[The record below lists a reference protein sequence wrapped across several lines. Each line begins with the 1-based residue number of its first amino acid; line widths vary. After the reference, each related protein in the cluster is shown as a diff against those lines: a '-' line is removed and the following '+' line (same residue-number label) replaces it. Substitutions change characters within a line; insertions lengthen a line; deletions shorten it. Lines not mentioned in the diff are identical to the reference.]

1 MPAAC
6 RPQRL
11 ANDAGANIARMPTP
25 HADDADLL
33 EFLQVIARGDIAG
46 VSRMLVTSGDRIALQ
61 AIRRGSSRQDSTTY
75 FLEAVR
81 HHVYAGDT
89 GLHIAAAAY
98 RRDAAH
104 LLISHGASV
113 QARNRRG
120 AEPLHYA
127 ADGMPS
133 GPRWAPDA
141 QREVIAYLVAN
152 GADPDARDRSGVAPV
167 HRAVRTRCAAAVQA
181 LLESGADPNLPNR
194 SGSTPLHLAVQN
206 TGRGGSGA
214 AVAREQQTQIIELL
228 LRGGA
233 RTTDVTA
240 SGKTVEAAVTS
251 AWVRDLLA

>member
-1 MPAAC
+1 
-6 RPQRL
+6 
-11 ANDAGANIARMPTP
+11 MPTP
-25 HADDADLL
+25 HPDDADLL
-33 EFLQVIARGDIAG
+33 AFFQVIALGDIAEI
-46 VSRMLVTSGDRIALQ
+46 SRMLATSGDRIALQ

-75 FLEAVR
+75 FLDLIR

-98 RRDAAH
+98 QRGPAH
-104 LLISHGASV
+104 LLIRHGAPV
-113 QARNRRG
+113 RARNRRG

-141 QREVIAYLVAN
+141 QREVIASLVAN
-152 GADPDARDRSGVAPV
+152 GADPDACDKRGVAPI
-167 HRAVRTRCAAAVQA
+167 HRAVRTRCAAAVEA

-214 AVAREQQTQIIELL
+214 ASAREQQVQIIELL

-233 RTTDVTA
+233 RTTDITA
-240 SGKTVEAAVTS
+240 NGKTVEAAATS
-251 AWVRDLLA
+251 AWVRDLFA